1 MDGTNWHS
9 SELPQHHQCGWG
21 GGTVSGTNGLG
32 FGANSKGGG
41 GGYTVSSTGGPGVLI
56 VKYPIESTGFR
67 NPGTF
72 SPFLRI

>member
-1 MDGTNWHS
+1 
-9 SELPQHHQCGWG
+9 
-21 GGTVSGTNGLG
+21 VSGTNGLG